1 MTKYEIFDY
10 DIDVWE
16 KGGEDY
22 TINGVIQTGI
32 VIYTDASKSS
42 ICEKLGL
49 DAPYNDPD
57 KIDVNYNEYTGVIYV
72 YHNWR
77 PLCELHAV
85 NNHS

>member
-10 DIDVWE
+10 DVDVFG

-22 TINGVIQTGI
+22 TINGVIKTGI
-32 VIYTDASKSS
+32 VIFTDTSKSS
-42 ICEKLGL
+42 ICKKLEL

-72 YHNWR
+72 YYNWR
-77 PLCELHAV
+77 PVCELHAV
-85 NNHS
+85 K

>member
-10 DIDVWE
+10 DVDVWG

-22 TINGVIQTGI
+22 IINDVIPTGI
-32 VIYTDASKSS
+32 FIFTDTSKYS
-42 ICEKLGL
+42 ICKKLGL

-72 YHNWR
+72 YNNNNWR
-77 PLCELHAV
+77 PICELHAV
-85 NNHS
+85 K

>member
-10 DIDVWE
+10 DIDVWG

-22 TINGVIQTGI
+22 TINGVIPTGI
-32 VIYTDASKSS
+32 IINTDDISKTS

-57 KIDVNYNEYTGVIYV
+57 KIDVNYNEYTEVIYI
-72 YHNWR
+72 YYNWR

-85 NNHS
+85 K